1 VNKKETFLAAIKSG
15 EGSFYKIASVYTNNA
30 EDRSDLVQ
38 EIIYQLWK
46 SFDTYSHKSSL
57 STWMYRVALNV
68 AIYHLKDANRRV
80 PTVPID
86 DQLLNFKDV
95 GKSGGEE
102 RWMLLKQHIDELN
115 LLEKGIVILYLE
127 EKSYEEIA
135 AIIGI
140 SASNVGTKLSR
151 IKEKLRNK
159 LINNHNHGT
168 RRHETHLERNKNS
181 DDGTAKLKYGNI
193 GKNKG

>member
-1 VNKKETFLAAIKSG
+1 MNKKETFLAAIKSS
-15 EGSFYKIASVYTNNA
+15 EGAFYKIASVYTNNA

-46 SFDTYSHKSSL
+46 SFDTFNHKSGL

-68 AIYHLKDANRRV
+68 AIYHLKEVNRRV

-86 DQLLNFKDV
+86 DQLSNFKEL
-95 GKSGGEE
+95 GKNDDQA
-102 RWMLLKQHIDELN
+102 RWKLLKQHIDSLN

-135 AIIGI
+135 EIIGI

-151 IKEKLRNK
+151 IKEKLRQQINK
-159 LINNHNHGT
+159 QL
-168 RRHETHLERNKNS
+168 
-181 DDGTAKLKYGNI
+181 
-193 GKNKG
+193 